1 MFLGITHSIFCVSLR
16 RRRKQKAALATM
28 LPYMEEQ
35 CMYGIERD
43 KTVSSRL
50 VTRIGNTALH
60 KSLPVHNRMRGCL
73 LDDDGNVVEYLNPRN
88 WTGMSETV
96 HGTSHGRVWDFYCR
110 FEQAQILSGSNSLS
124 FLFPA
129 IVMFL

>member
-1 MFLGITHSIFCVSLR
+1 
-16 RRRKQKAALATM
+16 M

-73 LDDDGNVVEYLNPRN
+73 LDDDGNVLNISIHVIGR
-88 WTGMSETV
+88 GMSETV
-96 HGTSHGRVWDFYCR
+96 HGDKSWSSLGTSIAVLK
-110 FEQAQILSGSNSLS
+110 QAQILSGSNSLS